1 MKLKNLKITKNAK
14 IIILAALTL
23 IAIDIYILQK
33 VSQPKV
39 VNQNDFA
46 EFSETTLAKYD
57 GTDPELPIYLALDG
71 YVYDVT
77 AGASE
82 YYGPGQPYH
91 DLVGKD
97 SSVLLNMFG
106 GAIVKKKYMI
116 VGVYKP

>member
-1 MKLKNLKITKNAK
+1 MKMMNLKITKNAK
-14 IIILAALTL
+14 IVILAALTL
-23 IAIDIYILQK
+23 LAIDVYFLHK

-39 VNQNDFA
+39 ANHNDLT
-46 EFSETTLAKYD
+46 EYSKLTLAKYD

-82 YYGPGQPYH
+82 FYGPGQPYH
-91 DLVGKD
+91 ELVGKD
-97 SSVLLNMFG
+97 SSILLNMFG
-106 GAIVKKKYMI
+106 GTIVKQKYNI